1 VTEFRILL
9 PFPCEEPRRVPP
21 LTDPFRLEEDGRLAV
36 LYLPEGSIVRLIAH
50 YGLPSSH
57 DTPDPYLALEW
68 TLPEH
73 GAQSTLYWNGDGVS
87 DGWDWGSNNPPA
99 EPEKAKRIPSAP
111 SATSAPTT
119 EETTHMPR
127 NTRIFSD
134 SLLDALHALPGVSV
148 CYAHH
153 DTDQPYR
160 AWFNVEG
167 AALARVLPL
176 LAQSVATNYAGHPF
190 RLLVDDTGD
199 GESIGPIGT
208 VVFCFE
214 SIVRGPR
221 VEGQVAAL
229 GGFIATHAHE
239 VPS

>member
-1 VTEFRILL
+1 MTEFRIPL

-21 LTDPFRLEEDGRLAV
+21 LTDPFRLEEEGRLAV
-36 LYLPEGSIVRLIAH
+36 LYLPEGSTARLVIH

-87 DGWDWGSNNPPA
+87 DGWDWGSNNPPD
-99 EPEKAKRIPSAP
+99 EPKKEKRSP
-111 SATSAPTT
+111 
-119 EETTHMPR
+119 MPR
-127 NTRIFSD
+127 NTRIYSD
-134 SLLDALHALPGVSV
+134 PLLDALHALPGVSV
-148 CYAHH
+148 HYATLF
-153 DTDQPYR
+153 DYETYR
-160 AWFNVEG
+160 AWFAVEAG
-167 AALARVLPL
+167 ALARVLPL

-199 GESIGPIGT
+199 GASIGPIGT

-214 SIVRGPR
+214 SIAGAG
-221 VEGQVAAL
+221 EQVVAL
-229 GGFIATHAHE
+229 GAFIAAHAHE
-239 VPS
+239 VTS